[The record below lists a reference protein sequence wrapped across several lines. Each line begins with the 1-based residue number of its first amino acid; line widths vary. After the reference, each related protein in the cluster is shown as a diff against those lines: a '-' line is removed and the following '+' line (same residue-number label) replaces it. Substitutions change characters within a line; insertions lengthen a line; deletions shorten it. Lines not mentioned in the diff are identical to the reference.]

1 MVPDY
6 SPTRQTTPSRS
17 AHDHVFTGLALA
29 LAFLLLL
36 SAVSMRSMLHNPS
49 VAPESR
55 WVFRMSIGVMA
66 CYVVLIAL
74 ALVLRWAL
82 PASRRVFTIALSV
95 VLLLYVPLGTALG
108 IYGLW
113 KVDRPPRAEPQA

>member
-1 MVPDY
+1 
-6 SPTRQTTPSRS
+6 
-17 AHDHVFTGLALA
+17 
-29 LAFLLLL
+29 
-36 SAVSMRSMLHNPS
+36 MRSMLHNPS